1 MSNQKALSRDFGGT
15 LAGLW
20 QARWISSGHHM
31 VIGALVKG
39 SPISKGPRRRYDL
52 QMLAFVCIG
61 PFHIPCNVVVVPVY
75 RPRMQYMQLIC
86 TSIDTLMQCRTSGRL
101 DF

>member
-1 MSNQKALSRDFGGT
+1 MASKVDF
-15 LAGLW
+15 L
-20 QARWISSGHHM
+20 GHHM

-52 QMLAFVCIG
+52 QVLAFVCIG

-75 RPRMQYMQLIC
+75 RLPSPYAVHAVHAVHAADMH
-86 TSIDTLMQCRTSGRL
+86 
-101 DF
+101 FH